1 MRLSSAMMWG
11 RSGGATR
18 TARTRYNVQSRGK
31 NVGVEKRQARSIRQ
45 RCWME
50 YSAGVGV
57 IETPKRN
64 LVQIMQRQK
73 YVAIS
78 KGYAMTRP

>member
-57 IETPKRN
+57 IETLQEKLSTENAETSRAT
-64 LVQIMQRQK
+64 Q
-73 YVAIS
+73 
-78 KGYAMTRP
+78 